1 MPMVPTGLIHRA
13 QLDVDI
19 KNSIGLLGPEVARVA
34 YSIGPDSTD
43 VTSIFFKILLFDEY
57 IHEDTIA
64 DLTYRISSVLLDGV
78 HPIENWGLRPYFN
91 FRSKSEQERRPY
103 PEWE

>member
-1 MPMVPTGLIHRA
+1 MVPTGLIHRA

-78 HPIENWGLRPYFN
+78 LPIENWGLRPYFN
-91 FRSKSEQERRPY
+91 FRSKSEQENRPY